1 MSGNFVSKK
10 DESVRL
16 FQSDFLEFLT
26 RVHWS
31 IPLVIYV
38 PVIGFLLH
46 GASRA
51 DGLGRAS
58 TAWMFAAGVIAWTLA
73 EYLIHRHVFHFQPRG
88 RLMKQLFWLFHGVH
102 HDYPNDSRR
111 LVMPPAVSAPLALLF
126 YAGFLE
132 LLGKPRVD
140 PFFAGF
146 LTGYLAY
153 DMIHYAIH
161 HLAWRRS
168 RIGLFLKQHHFRHH
182 FQDGDRG
189 FGVSS
194 PLWDYVFGTRHLPA
208 APEREPSDG

>member
-16 FQSDFLEFLT
+16 FQNDFLEFWT

-31 IPLVIYV
+31 VPLVIYL

-46 GASRA
+46 GAARVE
-51 DGLGRAS
+51 GLGPTS
-58 TAWMFAAGVIAWTLA
+58 MAWLFAAGALAWTLA
-73 EYLIHRHVFHFQPRG
+73 EYLIHRHVFHFEPRG
-88 RLMKQLFWLFHGVH
+88 RLLKQLFWLFHGIH

-111 LVMPPAVSAPLALLF
+111 LVMPPAVSVPLAVLF
-126 YAGFLE
+126 YMGFLA

-161 HLAWRRS
+161 HIAWRRS

-208 APEREPSDG
+208 APEREQSDG

>member
-1 MSGNFVSKK
+1 
-10 DESVRL
+10 
-16 FQSDFLEFLT
+16 
-26 RVHWS
+26 
-31 IPLVIYV
+31 V
-38 PVIGFLLH
+38 PNSA
-46 GASRA
+46 GAISM
-51 DGLGRAS
+51 
-58 TAWMFAAGVIAWTLA
+58 AWLFAAGVIAWTLA
-73 EYLIHRHVFHFQPRG
+73 EYLIHRHLFHFEPRG
-88 RLMKQLFWLFHGVH
+88 RLTKQLFWLFHGIH

-111 LVMPPAVSAPLALLF
+111 LVMPPAVSVPLALLF
-126 YAGFLE
+126 YAGYLV

-208 APEREPSDG
+208 APEREASDG